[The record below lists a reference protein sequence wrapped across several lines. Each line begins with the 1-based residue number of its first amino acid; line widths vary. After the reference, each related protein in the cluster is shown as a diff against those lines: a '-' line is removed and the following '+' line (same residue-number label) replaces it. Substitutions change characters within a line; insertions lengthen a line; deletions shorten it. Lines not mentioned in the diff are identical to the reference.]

1 MTTFVEKSAHLNRN
15 VPIGYLRSFLTLLV
29 VAHHAALA
37 YHPYAPP
44 PAKSLD
50 ASMIWGAFPIVD
62 AKRLPGLDLFVGLN
76 DVFFMALMF
85 FVSGIFVWASL
96 ERKGA
101 LAFIRDRAVRLG
113 IPFLLSAAFLA
124 PLAYYPTYLAS
135 SSATGTFWKQWL
147 RLGAWPAGPAW
158 FLWVLLVFGCL
169 AAAIFAID
177 ARFGDVLGRIT
188 GRLSTRPVIYFIV
201 LVALSALAYLPMA
214 AKFDPLHWSRFGPF
228 FVQTSRILQYALYF
242 FAGIGAGVHGL
253 GRGLLATDGRLARR
267 WPLWVIT
274 SLVAFAT
281 LIASVIAIMS
291 LFSKGAAPP
300 VALLT
305 FANFAFVVA
314 CASLSLAALGIFS
327 RFARNGNA
335 IGDSLSANA
344 YGIYLFHYAF
354 VTWFQFAL
362 RNAQLSAFVKFS
374 TVVIGAIAA
383 SWLLTAALRRTLAA
397 RVLGSETRGNTSPRE
412 ELTRSVLP
420 AL

>member
-1 MTTFVEKSAHLNRN
+1 LWLGR
-15 VPIGYLRSFLTLLV
+15 
-29 VAHHAALA
+29 
-37 YHPYAPP
+37 
-44 PAKSLD
+44 
-50 ASMIWGAFPIVD
+50 
-62 AKRLPGLDLFVGLN
+62 
-76 DVFFMALMF
+76 
-85 FVSGIFVWASL
+85 
-96 ERKGA
+96 
-101 LAFIRDRAVRLG
+101 IRDRAVRLG

-201 LVALSALAYLPMA
+201 LVAMSALAYLPMA

-274 SLVAFAT
+274 SFVAFAT

-291 LFSKGAAPP
+291 LFSKGATPP

-362 RNAQLSAFVKFS
+362 RNALRVREIQHSRNRRDRGKLASYRGSPAHARGPSAGQRNARQHFTQGGAPAISIACPDRPRLTVETLWLVWQESHQGVCTPACGRGAAAAAGRAQAQIEFS
-374 TVVIGAIAA
+374 
-383 SWLLTAALRRTLAA
+383 
-397 RVLGSETRGNTSPRE
+397 LG
-412 ELTRSVLP
+412 
-420 AL
+420 